1 MEFDTF
7 YLGIVCKLGPFIPTV
22 SVIFEEVH
30 LETCITITPPEVHIE
45 TFTQEEPRDEYLVT
59 VSYDPEQILTADPQ
73 RFF

>member
-7 YLGIVCKLGPFIPTV
+7 YLGIVSKLGPFIPTV
-22 SVIFEEVH
+22 SVIIEEVH
-30 LETCITITPPEVHIE
+30 LETHITITPTEVHIE

-59 VSYDPEQILTADPQ
+59 ISYDPEHILEAEPQ

>member
-7 YLGIVCKLGPFIPTV
+7 YLGIVSKFGPFIPTV

-30 LETCITITPPEVHIE
+30 LETHITITPPEVHIE

-59 VSYDPEQILTADPQ
+59 IGYDPEQILEVEPQ
-73 RFF
+73 RVF